1 LRSVWLSRGRRYP
14 RNGPLGVVVRR
25 HYGGRVTDAEPQWI
39 EHFSDLS
46 LEEALD
52 LAASQGRLVRVLRP
66 GDAMTMDF
74 QPDRVNLLLDNDGH
88 LSEVTRG

>member
-1 LRSVWLSRGRRYP
+1 M
-14 RNGPLGVVVRR
+14 
-25 HYGGRVTDAEPQWI
+25 TDAEPQWI